1 MHKKK
6 WIQGI
11 ILILLFIFT
20 ALTILGITQNGLKHL
35 RFETLSRHNQ
45 VYLQSALNQS
55 LTTFAVLSGIKVGLA
70 ILEGSELGVGFG
82 LEVGDAVQS
91 AYDYVDITW
100 RIVLTCSAILVGTQ
114 FLLQASGLLGPWFLA
129 VTLVLLFFI
138 QFVRLLIPKAR
149 RLNRPIKDVTL
160 FTAIITAALY
170 LMLPLTVWSSSQL
183 SGIITAPSLQRADKD
198 LNKIKKD
205 LFPSSDKNNTGLI
218 GKLSNAKNQLNQ
230 IAQIVTNKTREMS
243 VLVLKIMAG
252 YLFDT
257 IIFPV
262 LLFLLLF
269 YATKILG
276 TYLFQI
282 QRQRSFH
289 DDLDQLLAKYF
300 HARPGQ

>member
-1 MHKKK
+1 MKKK
-6 WIQGI
+6 WIQVAV
-11 ILILLFIFT
+11 LILLFIS
-20 ALTILGITQNGLKHL
+20 ASLTILGITQNGLKHL
-35 RFETLSRHNQ
+35 EFRTLSRHNQ
-45 VYLQSALNQS
+45 AYLQSALNQS

-100 RIVLTCSAILVGTQ
+100 RIVLASSAILVGTQ
-114 FLLQASGLLGPWFLA
+114 FLLQVSGLLGPWFLA
-129 VTLVLLFFI
+129 VTLALLFFI
-138 QFVRLLIPKAR
+138 QLGRLVFPKTR
-149 RLNRPIKDVTL
+149 RFNRPVKDITL
-160 FTAIITAALY
+160 FTAIITAAFY
-170 LMLPLTVWSSSQL
+170 LMLPLTVWGSSRL
-183 SGIITAPSLQRADKD
+183 SGMITAPSLQRADED

-205 LFPSSDKNNTGLI
+205 LFPSSDENNTGLI
-218 GKLSNAKNQLNQ
+218 GKLRDAKNQLNQ

-252 YLFDT
+252 YVFDT
-257 IIFPV
+257 VIFPA

-300 HARPGQ
+300 HARSGR